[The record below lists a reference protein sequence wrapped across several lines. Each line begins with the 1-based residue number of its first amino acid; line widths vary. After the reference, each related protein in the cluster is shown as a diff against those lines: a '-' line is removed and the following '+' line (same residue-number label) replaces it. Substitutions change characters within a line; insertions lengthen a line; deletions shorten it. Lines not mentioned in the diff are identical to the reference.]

1 MASLLSLP
9 FVQRGLVEVALL
21 AVVAGVLGTW
31 IVLRGLPFYVHA
43 TGTAAV
49 PGLVL
54 ADGLAFSP
62 VLGALATAALFA
74 GAVAL
79 LGRRDGD
86 RDVLVAVLLAGC
98 LAAAVLLA
106 SDVFHSG
113 ARVDTLLFGSLLLIA
128 PGDLAVTGAIGAV
141 VLACALLLGSRWLA
155 RGFDE
160 GAARGIGLRSRL
172 PDAVLLGIVALAS
185 VSALQAIGGL
195 LVSSLFVVPAAT
207 TRLLV
212 RRVGAWQLATIGLA
226 AAEGA
231 GGLLASVQTNTPPGA
246 AIAVISGAVFGLVA
260 LARAFPRRA
269 AMAGLGAVMFLVV
282 AGCGGGPGGPTVVAS
297 TTQLADIARNVAGR
311 EVRVVGILRPN
322 TDPHEY
328 EPRPGDVRATAG
340 ARVVLES
347 GSIDGWMDKVVKEA
361 GGHPRVVDLGE
372 EVPVRIPGD
381 PHWWHD
387 PRNVEAATLR
397 IADALAA
404 AEPAH
409 AADFRRNARAYV
421 TRVRALD
428 ARLAS
433 CFARVPRTQRKLV
446 TDHDAFG
453 YFAARY
459 GLAVIGAVIPSTS
472 TEGQASAGDVARL
485 ASTIRD
491 GGVKAVFPESSV
503 SPKVARA
510 LARETGTTSS
520 LTLYGDTLGPK
531 GSRGATYV
539 GMEQANADAMVRGFT
554 GGRVRCPGG
563 AVR

>member
-79 LGRRDGD
+79 LGRRDSD
-86 RDVLVAVLLAGC
+86 RDAMVAVLLAGC

-128 PGDLAVTGAIGAV
+128 PGDLVVTGAIGAV
-141 VLACALLLGSRWLA
+141 ALACAALLGGRWLA

-172 PDAVLLGIVALAS
+172 PDAVLLGVVALAS

-231 GGLLASVQTNTPPGA
+231 FGLLASVQTNTPPGA
-246 AIAVISGAVFGLVA
+246 AIAVTTGTVFGLVA
-260 LARAFPRRA
+260 LARAYPRRA
-269 AMAGLGAVMFLVV
+269 AMAGVGAVLAVVV
-282 AGCGGGPGGPTVVAS
+282 AGCGGGAGGPTVVAT
-297 TTQLADIARNVAGR
+297 TTQLADIARNVAGGDMD
-311 EVRVVGILRPN
+311 VVGILRPN
-322 TDPHEY
+322 SDPHEY
-328 EPRPGDVRATAG
+328 EPRPGDVRATAS
-340 ARVVLES
+340 AEVVLES
-347 GSIDGWMDKVVKEA
+347 GAIDGWMDKVVDDA
-361 GGHPRVVDLGE
+361 GGSPRVIDVGAS
-372 EVPVRIPGD
+372 VPVRIPGD

-387 PRNVEAATLR
+387 PRNVEAAALR
-397 IADALAA
+397 IAGAMGA

-409 AADFRRNARAYV
+409 AAAFRRNARAYAI
-421 TRVRALD
+421 RVRALD

-433 CFARVPRTQRKLV
+433 CFARVPRAQRKLV

-459 GLAVIGAVIPSTS
+459 GIAVIGAVIPSTS
-472 TEGQASAGDVARL
+472 TQGQASAGDVARL
-485 ASTIRD
+485 AATIRRA
-491 GGVKAVFPESSV
+491 GVRAVFPESSV

-510 LARETGTTSS
+510 LARETATTSS

-531 GSRGATYV
+531 GSRGATYE

-554 GGRVRCPGG
+554 GGRVRCSGG
-563 AVR
+563 AAR